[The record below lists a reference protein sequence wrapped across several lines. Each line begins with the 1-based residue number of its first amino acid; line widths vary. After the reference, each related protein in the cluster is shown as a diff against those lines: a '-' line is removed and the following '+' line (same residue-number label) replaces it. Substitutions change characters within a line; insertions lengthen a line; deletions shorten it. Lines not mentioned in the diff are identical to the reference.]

1 MICLKLVNWSLSAG
15 IDTPVNRLDNETV
28 EVRLVG
34 DIPEGY
40 QWELLISYE
49 EFLDVI
55 HLDADGD
62 EYRTLLTAEQLAF
75 DGEYTLQLRAG
86 TDGAVKH
93 STQTRIRIGD
103 TLSGDEQWPEIP
115 TVFSQALDRA
125 EDALAAAAE
134 MRGAGYA
141 TFDVD
146 VDTGS
151 LIMTY
156 PDDYYG
162 PVFRLTENGELE
174 VVPNG
179 NN

>member
-1 MICLKLVNWSLSAG
+1 M
-15 IDTPVNRLDNETV
+15 RLA
-28 EVRLVG
+28 G

-40 QWELLISYE
+40 QWELLISHE
-49 EFLDVI
+49 EYLDVI

-75 DGEYTLQLRAG
+75 DGDYEMQLRAFS
-86 TDGAVKH
+86 DYLVKH
-93 STQTRIRIGD
+93 STKTVVRIGE
-103 TLSGDEQWPEIP
+103 TISGDEQWPEVP
-115 TVFSQALDRA
+115 TVFSQMLDRA
-125 EDALAAAAE
+125 EEALAAAAE

-146 VDTGS
+146 TDTGD

-162 PVFRLTENGELE
+162 PDFRLTDDGDLE
-174 VVPNG
+174 VIPNG
-179 NN
+179 SN